1 MLPRLSKASLE
12 DSDHEADSCFTFF
25 DAYGSECVIIVSQI
39 SASKGNAIMREYGKT
54 DSGETVT
61 EHTLLNR
68 TGMEV
73 KLITFGGIVT
83 SIRVPDRSG
92 RIANVAL
99 GFDNLQDYLAE
110 HPYFGAITGRYA
122 NRIAGGRF
130 KLDGQAYELFLN
142 DGTNSLHGGEVGF
155 DRRIWSARDLKEAS
169 RSSVELTYTSLDGEE
184 GYPGNLDVSVTYS
197 LNDDNELRIEY
208 TATTDAPTVINL
220 TNHSYFNLKGEG
232 AGSVYDHILELNADR
247 YTPINLD
254 LIPTGEL
261 ASVADTPFDFRKPKA
276 IGPGCRSSHEQ
287 IVRAQG
293 YDHNFVLNRGGSS
306 QDTLCF
312 AARVYE
318 PLYGRLMEVWTTEP
332 GVQFYSGNFLDS
344 TLEGAGGRLYR
355 QSDGLALETQHF
367 PNSPNQP
374 EFPSTV
380 LRPGELF
387 QSSTAYRFSCA

>member
-1 MLPRLSKASLE
+1 ML
-12 DSDHEADSCFTFF
+12 
-25 DAYGSECVIIVSQI
+25 
-39 SASKGNAIMREYGKT
+39 EYGKT

-61 EHTLLNR
+61 EHTLRNG

-73 KLITFGGIVT
+73 KIITYGGTVT
-83 SIRVPDRSG
+83 SIRVPDRLG
-92 RIANVAL
+92 RFSNVAL
-99 GFDNLQDYLAE
+99 GFASLEDYQAE

-130 KLDGQAYELFLN
+130 KLDGQAYELLLN

-155 DRRIWSARDLKEAS
+155 DKRIWSARDLSEAS
-169 RSSVELTYTSLDGEE
+169 PSSVELTYTSPDGEE

-197 LNDDNELRIEY
+197 LNDDNELRIDY

-220 TNHSYFNLKGEG
+220 TNHSYFNLMGEG
-232 AGSVYDHILELNADR
+232 AGSIYDHILALNSDR
-247 YTPINLD
+247 YTPIDLN

-261 ASVADTPFDFRKPKA
+261 ASVAETPFDFRKPRT

-306 QDTLCF
+306 EDTLCF

-318 PLYGRLMEVWTTEP
+318 PRYGRLMEVWTTEP
-332 GVQFYSGNFLDS
+332 GAQFYSGNFLDS
-344 TLEGAGGRLYR
+344 TLVGAGGRLYR

-380 LRPGELF
+380 LRPGEVF